1 MKKILIVSSIVFGGI
16 LFAQNANFK
25 QNYSV
30 SELEKIQ
37 NSVPQNQK
45 SEFYKQYLRAKIF
58 EDMKNEFKHKKYSDV
73 VLKKF
78 TDSVITGNTSNEIL
92 ENNDNKSYV
101 PSETYE
107 QFLKN
112 HNEYISQNEKSVR
125 KDFDIVGKILN
136 EKEVSEL
143 VNIRMNQINN
153 EKLKTSETLKKEYDT
168 KINIERENFEND
180 PSTIEGRKNLIK
192 KIDQNFANKLQNSE
206 ETYQLLAQNT
216 GLLPGQRFPDVSSE
230 PNESSVYETIPGEIL
245 TYVTENGFGD
255 GRHFFSY
262 QIKKE
267 DLIPINP
274 IPYEDK
280 NFEKKVSKY
289 AKANWRFEDRTG
301 YEIKKN
307 KAGEYVISTSL
318 FKDEDANCCPSM
330 AIEYKTK
337 DFKNFIP
344 LRISKEE
351 NKWTTIK

>member
-230 PNESSVYETIPGEIL
+230 PNESSIYETVSGEIL
-245 TYVTENGFGD
+245 TYVTENGYAA
-255 GRHFFSY
+255 GRHFASY
-262 QIKKE
+262 KIQNDI
-267 DLIPINP
+267 LVPINP
-274 IPYEDK
+274 LPYEDK
-280 NFEKKVSKY
+280 NFDKKVSKY
-289 AKANWRFEDRTG
+289 AKANWRFEDRAG
-301 YEIKKN
+301 YDIKKTGN
-307 KAGEYVISTSL
+307 GEYLVSTSVYQE
-318 FKDEDANCCPSM
+318 DDANCCPSM
-330 AIEYKTK
+330 SIEYKTR
-337 DFKNFIP
+337 DFKKFTP
-344 LRISKEE
+344 FRISKEE
-351 NKWTTIK
+351 NKWINIK

>member
-58 EDMKNEFKHKKYSDV
+58 EDMKSEFNHKKYSDI

-78 TDSVITGNTSNEIL
+78 ADSVIAGNTANESP
-92 ENNDNKSYV
+92 EN
-101 PSETYE
+101 ETE
-107 QFLKN
+107 
-112 HNEYISQNEKSVR
+112 
-125 KDFDIVGKILN
+125 IV
-136 EKEVSEL
+136 
-143 VNIRMNQINN
+143 
-153 EKLKTSETLKKEYDT
+153 
-168 KINIERENFEND
+168 
-180 PSTIEGRKNLIK
+180 KNL
-192 KIDQNFANKLQNSE
+192 DQSFSNKLQNSE
-206 ETYQLLAQNT
+206 ETYQLLAENS
-216 GLLPGQRFPDVSSE
+216 GLFPGQRFPNVSSE
-230 PNESSVYETIPGEIL
+230 PNESSIYETVSGEIL
-245 TYVTENGFGD
+245 TYVTENGYAA
-255 GRHFFSY
+255 GRHFASY
-262 QIKKE
+262 KIQNDI
-267 DLIPINP
+267 LVPINP